1 MALSTFTELKEAVA
15 DWLDRSD
22 LTARIPDFI
31 ALAEARINRELRI
44 RPMEVRSTMYTTVD
58 QQYFNLPGGY
68 IQMRNIQLNTNPTTP
83 LEYITPEMLDRLYG
97 SSTTGKPRAY
107 TLIGDEIQLAPIPDS
122 AYQLEM
128 AFYEKFTPLGDG
140 SAGTVTSNWLTANAP
155 DVLLYG
161 ALMEAEPFIKNDER
175 IPVWLNGYSNAINKL
190 QQQDQRDRH
199 SGSAMRVR
207 NIYSGVEGRN

>member
-1 MALSTFTELKEAVA
+1 MVT
-15 DWLDRSD
+15 
-22 LTARIPDFI
+22 TA
-31 ALAEARINRELRI
+31 
-44 RPMEVRSTMYTTVD
+44 D
-58 QQYFNLPGGY
+58 QQYFQLPGGY
-68 IQMRNIQLNTNPTTP
+68 IQMRNMQLNTNPTTP
-83 LEYITPEMLDRLYG
+83 LEYITPEMMDRLYG
-97 SSTTGKPRAY
+97 STTTGKPRAY

-122 AYQLEM
+122 TYTVEM

-140 SAGTVTSNWLTANAP
+140 SSGTVTSNWLTANAP

-175 IPVWLNGYSNAINKL
+175 IPVWLNGYNNAVNKL

-199 SGSAMRVR
+199 SGSALRVR

>member
-1 MALSTFTELKEAVA
+1 MALGTFTELKDAIA

-44 RPMEVRSTMYTTVD
+44 RPMEVRSTMYATVD

-97 SSTTGKPRAY
+97 STTTGKPRAY

-155 DVLLYG
+155 DILLYG

-175 IPVWLNGYSNAINKL
+175 IPVWLNGYSNAVDKL
-190 QQQDQRDRH
+190 QRQDQRDRH

-207 NIYSGVEGRN
+207 NIYSGVEG

>member
-1 MALSTFTELKEAVA
+1 MALSTFTELKDAVA

-22 LTARIPDFI
+22 LTTRIPDFI
-31 ALAEARINRELRI
+31 ALAEARINREIRI
-44 RPMEVRSTMYTTVD
+44 RPMEVRSTMTTTAGN
-58 QQYFNLPGGY
+58 QYFNLPGGY

-122 AYQLEM
+122 AYTLEM
-128 AFYEKFTPLGDG
+128 AFYEKFTALGDG
-140 SAGTVTSNWLTANAP
+140 TSGTVTSNWLTTNAP
-155 DVLLYG
+155 DILLYG

-175 IPVWLNGYSNAINKL
+175 VAVWLNGYGNAIDKL
-190 QQQDQRDRH
+190 QKADQRDRH

-207 NIYSGVEGRN
+207 NIYSGVEG

>member
-1 MALSTFTELKEAVA
+1 MALGTFTELKDAVA

-31 ALAEARINRELRI
+31 TLAEARLNRDLRI
-44 RPMEVRSTMYTTVD
+44 RPMEVRSSMETTSG
-58 QQYFNLPGGY
+58 QRYFNLPGGY
-68 IQMRNIQLNTNPTTP
+68 LQMRNMQMNTNPITP

-97 SSTTGKPRAY
+97 SDTTGKPKAY

-122 AYQLEM
+122 DYTVEM
-128 AFYEKFTPLGDG
+128 AFYEKFTALGDG
-140 SAGTVTSNWLTANAP
+140 TSGTVTSNWLTTNAP

-161 ALMEAEPFIKNDER
+161 ALLEAEPFIKNDER
-175 IPVWLNGYSNAINKL
+175 IGLWLNAYNGAVKKI
-190 QQQDQRDRH
+190 QDADARDRH

-207 NIYSGVEGRN
+207 NIYSGVEG

>member
-1 MALSTFTELKEAVA
+1 MALSTFTELKDAIA

-31 ALAEARINRELRI
+31 TLAEARLNRDLRI
-44 RPMEVRSTMYTTVD
+44 RPMEVRSKMETTSG

-68 IQMRNIQLNTNPTTP
+68 IQMRNIQLNTNPTAP

-107 TLIGDEIQLAPIPDS
+107 SLIGDEIQLAPIPDS
-122 AYQLEM
+122 DYTVDL
-128 AFYEKFTPLGDG
+128 AFYEKFTALGDG
-140 SAGTVTSNWLTANAP
+140 TSGTVTSNWLTTNAP

-161 ALMEAEPFIKNDER
+161 ALLEAEPFIKNDER
-175 IPVWLNGYSNAINKL
+175 IGLWLNAYNGAIKKI
-190 QQQDQRDRH
+190 QDADARDRH
-199 SGSAMRVR
+199 SGSAMRIR
-207 NIYSGVEGRN
+207 NIYSGVEG

>member
-1 MALSTFTELKEAVA
+1 MALSTFTELKDAIA

-44 RPMEVRSTMYTTVD
+44 RPMEVRSTMETTSG

-122 AYQLEM
+122 AYTLEM
-128 AFYEKFTPLGDG
+128 AFYEKFTALGDG
-140 SAGTVTSNWLTANAP
+140 TSGTVTNNWLTTNAP
-155 DVLLYG
+155 DILLYG

-175 IPVWLNGYSNAINKL
+175 VAVWLNGYGNAIDKL
-190 QQQDQRDRH
+190 QKADQRDRH

-207 NIYSGVEGRN
+207 NIYSGVEG

>member
-1 MALSTFTELKEAVA
+1 MALGTFTELKDAVA

-31 ALAEARINRELRI
+31 TLAEARLNRDLRI
-44 RPMEVRSTMYTTVD
+44 RPMEVRSSMETTSG
-58 QQYFNLPGGY
+58 QRYFNLPGGY
-68 IQMRNIQLNTNPTTP
+68 LQMRNMQMNTNPITP

-97 SSTTGKPRAY
+97 SDTTGKPRAY
-107 TLIGDEIQLAPIPDS
+107 TLIGDEIQLAPVPDS
-122 AYQLEM
+122 DYTVEM

-140 SAGTVTSNWLTANAP
+140 TSGTVTNNWLTLNAP

-161 ALMEAEPFIKNDER
+161 SLLEAEPFIKNDER
-175 IPVWLNGYSNAINKL
+175 IALWLNAYSSAIRKL
-190 QQQDQRDRH
+190 QDADDRDRH

-207 NIYSGVEGRN
+207 NIYSGVEG

>member
-1 MALSTFTELKEAVA
+1 MALGTFTELKDAIA

-44 RPMEVRSTMYTTVD
+44 RPMEVRSIMYTTSG
-58 QQYFNLPGGY
+58 QKYFNLPGGY
-68 IQMRNIQLNTNPTTP
+68 IQMRNIQLNTNPTQP

-97 SSTTGKPRAY
+97 SNTTGKPKAY
-107 TLIGDEIQLAPIPDS
+107 TLIGDEIQLSPIPDS
-122 AYQLEM
+122 AYELEM
-128 AFYEKFTPLGDG
+128 AFYEKFTSLGDG
-140 SAGTVTSNWLTANAP
+140 TSGTVTSNWLTKNAP
-155 DVLLYG
+155 DILLYG

-175 IPVWLNGYSNAINKL
+175 VAVWLNGYGNAVDKL
-190 QQQDQRDRH
+190 QKADQRDRH

-207 NIYSGVEGRN
+207 NIYSGVEG

>member
-1 MALSTFTELKEAVA
+1 MALSTFTELKDAVA

-31 ALAEARINRELRI
+31 TLAEARVNRDLRI
-44 RPMEVRSTMYTTVD
+44 RAMEVRSTMTTTAGK
-58 QQYFNLPGGY
+58 QYFNLPTNY

-107 TLIGDEIQLAPIPDS
+107 SLIGDEIQLAPIPDT
-122 AYQLEM
+122 AYTLEM
-128 AFYEKFTPLGDG
+128 AFYEKFTALGDG
-140 SAGTVTSNWLTANAP
+140 TSGTVTSNWLTLNAP

-161 ALMEAEPFIKNDER
+161 SLMEAEPFIKNDER
-175 IPVWLNGYSNAINKL
+175 IPVWLQAYRDGIDKL
-190 QQQDQRDRH
+190 QKADANDRH
-199 SGSAMRVR
+199 SGSSMRVR
-207 NIYSGVEGRN
+207 NIYSGVEG

>member
-1 MALSTFTELKEAVA
+1 MALGTFTELKDAIA

-44 RPMEVRSTMYTTVD
+44 RPMEVRSTMYATVD

-97 SSTTGKPRAY
+97 STTTGKPRAY

-122 AYQLEM
+122 AYQIEM
-128 AFYEKFTPLGDG
+128 AFYEKFTALGDG
-140 SAGTVTSNWLTANAP
+140 TSGTVTSNWLTKNAP

-161 ALMEAEPFIKNDER
+161 SLMEAEPFIKNDER
-175 IPVWLNGYSNAINKL
+175 IPVWLNGYSNAIDKL
-190 QQQDQRDRH
+190 QKADQRDRH

-207 NIYSGVEGRN
+207 NIYSGVES

>member
-1 MALSTFTELKEAVA
+1 MALSTYTELKDAIA

-44 RPMEVRSTMYTTVD
+44 RPMEVRSTMYATVD

-97 SSTTGKPRAY
+97 STTTGKPRAY

-122 AYQLEM
+122 AYQIEM

-140 SAGTVTSNWLTANAP
+140 TSGTVTNNWLTANAP

-175 IPVWLNGYSNAINKL
+175 IPVWLNGYSNAIDKL
-190 QQQDQRDRH
+190 QKQDQRDRH

>member
-1 MALSTFTELKEAVA
+1 MALGTYTELKDAIA

-22 LTARIPDFI
+22 LTSRIPDFI

-44 RPMEVRSTMYTTVD
+44 RPMEVRSTMVTTAD
-58 QQYFNLPGGY
+58 QQYFQLPGGY

-97 SSTTGKPRAY
+97 STTTGKPRAY

-122 AYQLEM
+122 AYQVEM

>member
-1 MALSTFTELKEAVA
+1 MALSTFTELKDAIA

-44 RPMEVRSTMYTTVD
+44 RPMEVRSTMTTTSGN
-58 QQYFNLPGGY
+58 QYFNLPGGY

-122 AYQLEM
+122 AYTLEM
-128 AFYEKFTPLGDG
+128 AFYEKFTALGDG
-140 SAGTVTSNWLTANAP
+140 TSGTVTNNWLTANAP
-155 DVLLYG
+155 DILLYG

-175 IPVWLNGYSNAINKL
+175 IQTFTAQYKEELDSMTLQNA
-190 QQQDQRDRH
+190 QRVLDR
-199 SGSAMRVR
+199 SSYRTAD
-207 NIYSGVEGRN
+207 

>member
-1 MALSTFTELKEAVA
+1 MALSTFTELKDAVA

-22 LTARIPDFI
+22 LTVRIPDFI
-31 ALAEARINRELRI
+31 ALAETRINRELRI
-44 RPMEVRSTMYTTVD
+44 RPMEVRSTMETVSG

-122 AYQLEM
+122 AYTLEM
-128 AFYEKFTPLGDG
+128 AFYEKFTSLGDG
-140 SAGTVTSNWLTANAP
+140 TSGTVTSNWLTLNAP

-175 IPVWLNGYSNAINKL
+175 IPVWLQAFRDGIKKL
-190 QQQDQRDRH
+190 QDADARDRH

-207 NIYSGVEGRN
+207 NIYSGVEG

>member
-1 MALSTFTELKEAVA
+1 MALGTYTELKDAIA

-44 RPMEVRSTMYTTVD
+44 RPMEVRSTMVTTAD
-58 QQYFNLPGGY
+58 QQYFQLPGGY
-68 IQMRNIQLNTNPTTP
+68 IQMRNMQLNTNPTTP

-97 SSTTGKPRAY
+97 STTSGKPRAY
-107 TLIGDEIQLAPIPDS
+107 SLIGDEIQLAPIPDS
-122 AYQLEM
+122 TYTVEM
-128 AFYEKFTPLGDG
+128 AFYEKFTSLGDG
-140 SAGTVTSNWLTANAP
+140 TSGTVTSNWLTTNAP
-155 DVLLYG
+155 DLLLYG

-175 IPVWLNGYSNAINKL
+175 IPVWLSGYNNAIDKL
-190 QQQDQRDRH
+190 QKADQRDRH

-207 NIYSGVEGRN
+207 NIYSGV

>member
-140 SAGTVTSNWLTANAP
+140 SAGPVTSNWLTANAP

-207 NIYSGVEGRN
+207 NIYSGVEG

>member
-1 MALSTFTELKEAVA
+1 MALGTFTELKDAVA

-44 RPMEVRSTMYTTVD
+44 RPMEVRSTMYTTAD

-97 SSTTGKPRAY
+97 STTTGKPKAY

-122 AYQLEM
+122 SYQVEM

-175 IPVWLNGYSNAINKL
+175 IAVWLNGYSNAINKL

-207 NIYSGVEGRN
+207 NIYSGVEG

>member
-1 MALSTFTELKEAVA
+1 MALGTYTELKDAIA

-44 RPMEVRSTMYTTVD
+44 RPMEVRSTMYATVD

-97 SSTTGKPRAY
+97 STTTGKPRAY

-122 AYQLEM
+122 SYQIEM
-128 AFYEKFTPLGDG
+128 AFYEKFTALGDG
-140 SAGTVTSNWLTANAP
+140 TSGTVTSNWLTKNAP

-175 IPVWLNGYSNAINKL
+175 VPVWLNGYSNAIDKL
-190 QQQDQRDRH
+190 QKADQRDRH

-207 NIYSGVEGRN
+207 NIYSGVEGRI

>member
-1 MALSTFTELKEAVA
+1 MALGTYTELKDAIA

-22 LTARIPDFI
+22 LTSRIPDFI

-44 RPMEVRSTMYTTVD
+44 RPMEVRSTMYTTAD
-58 QQYFNLPGGY
+58 QQYFQLPGGY

-97 SSTTGKPRAY
+97 STTTGKPRAY

-122 AYQLEM
+122 AYQVEM

>member
-1 MALSTFTELKEAVA
+1 MALGTFTELKDAIA

-44 RPMEVRSTMYTTVD
+44 RPMEVRSTMETTSG

-68 IQMRNIQLNTNPTTP
+68 IQMRNIQLNTNPTAP

-107 TLIGDEIQLAPIPDS
+107 SLIGDEIQLAPIPDS
-122 AYQLEM
+122 AYTLEM
-128 AFYEKFTPLGDG
+128 AFYEKFTALGDG
-140 SAGTVTSNWLTANAP
+140 TSGTVTSNWLTINAP
-155 DVLLYG
+155 DILLYG
-161 ALMEAEPFIKNDER
+161 SLMEAEPFIKNDER
-175 IPVWLNGYSNAINKL
+175 IAVWLQAYRDGMDKL
-190 QQQDQRDRH
+190 QKADANDRH

-207 NIYSGVEGRN
+207 NIYSGVEG

>member
-1 MALSTFTELKEAVA
+1 MALGTFTELKDAVA

-44 RPMEVRSTMYTTVD
+44 RPMEVRSTMVTTAD
-58 QQYFNLPGGY
+58 QQYFQLPGGY
-68 IQMRNIQLNTNPTTP
+68 IQMRNMQLNTNPTTP

-97 SSTTGKPRAY
+97 STTSGKPRAY
-107 TLIGDEIQLAPIPDS
+107 SLIGDEIQLAPIPDS
-122 AYQLEM
+122 TYTVEM
-128 AFYEKFTPLGDG
+128 AFYEKFTSLGDG
-140 SAGTVTSNWLTANAP
+140 TSGTVTSNWLTTNAP
-155 DVLLYG
+155 DLLLYG

-175 IPVWLNGYSNAINKL
+175 IPVWLSGYNNAIDKL
-190 QQQDQRDRH
+190 QKADQRDRH

-207 NIYSGVEGRN
+207 NIYSGVEG

>member
-1 MALSTFTELKEAVA
+1 MALGTFTELEDAIA

-31 ALAEARINRELRI
+31 TLAEARISRELRI
-44 RPMEVRSTMYTTVD
+44 RPMEVRITMDTTSG
-58 QQYFNLPGGY
+58 QKYFNLPGGY
-68 IQMRNIQLNTNPTTP
+68 LQMRNIQLNTNPTAA

-97 SSTTGKPRAY
+97 SNTTGKPRAY
-107 TLIGDEIQLAPIPDS
+107 TLIGDEIQLSPIPDA
-122 AYQLEM
+122 AYELEM

-140 SAGTVTSNWLTANAP
+140 TSGTVTNNWLTKNAP

-161 ALMEAEPFIKNDER
+161 SLMEAEPFIKNDER
-175 IPVWLNGYSNAINKL
+175 IPVWLQAYRDGVDKL
-190 QQQDQRDRH
+190 QKADQNDRH

-207 NIYSGVEGRN
+207 NIYSGVEG

>member
-1 MALSTFTELKEAVA
+1 MALSTFTELKDAIA

-44 RPMEVRSTMYTTVD
+44 RPMEVRSTMYATVD

-97 SSTTGKPRAY
+97 STTTGKPRAY

-122 AYQLEM
+122 AYQIEM
-128 AFYEKFTPLGDG
+128 AFYEKFTALGDG
-140 SAGTVTSNWLTANAP
+140 TSGTVTSNWLTKNAP
-155 DVLLYG
+155 DILLYG

-175 IPVWLNGYSNAINKL
+175 VAVWLNGYGNAIDKL
-190 QQQDQRDRH
+190 QKADQRDRH

-207 NIYSGVEGRN
+207 NIYSGVEG